1 MIHSPPACDSK
12 CTGSTTTNEMGKRKT
27 ASKKQP
33 TITEHALPLLKKPM
47 EQLGKQI
54 DVPGNHWQGRM
65 SNEERGTMYKCTV
78 KCTVEYTVEYTVDMG
93 GTSKGSRT
101 R

>member
-1 MIHSPPACDSK
+1 
-12 CTGSTTTNEMGKRKT
+12 MGKRKT

-65 SNEERGTMYKCTV
+65 SDEERGTMYGICATVSRCTSLFSSR
-78 KCTVEYTVEYTVDMG
+78 CLRT
-93 GTSKGSRT
+93 SRT
-101 R
+101 RPMWSNISRAQ